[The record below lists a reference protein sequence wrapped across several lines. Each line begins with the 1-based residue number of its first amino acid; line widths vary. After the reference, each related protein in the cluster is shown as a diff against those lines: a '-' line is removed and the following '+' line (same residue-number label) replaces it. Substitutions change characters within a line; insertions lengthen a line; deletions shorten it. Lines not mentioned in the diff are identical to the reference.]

1 MIVSGRL
8 RQGVAS
14 RGAGAAAAGAGE
26 RGGGQDAEG
35 GAHRHR
41 DDRPRLRDGHDEG
54 GERYLVGQLRSHR
67 V

>member
-8 RQGVAS
+8 RQGITS

-26 RGGGQDAEG
+26 RGGGQDAQG
-35 GAHRHR
+35 GAHRHG

-54 GERYLVGQLRSHR
+54 GGGT
-67 V
+67 